1 MWCKNFGNFTKINL
15 MKVLYISR
23 LFTGLEQSVIDQ
35 KWNPTGVPTIFRL
48 LENLEKEC
56 DELNIVFTIKDRSFN
71 FFLKDCKM
79 NLGPFSK
86 KIMILSNKQYIF
98 FISKKIQKLFLEFR
112 HTIYLF
118 KTILICKPDLIY
130 FDHANIW
137 SGALISR
144 VFKAP
149 TIFRVMGIYPIM
161 RSAIHSNNLRSKI
174 LKWLYNS
181 PFKAVICTQDGSGI
195 EKWLTKA
202 IRPGIIVHK
211 LINGVPD
218 FRNKKFKN
226 YNKIKDLIT
235 ITFIGKIE
243 HSKGAEQFIESGIM
257 AIEKT
262 LIRLKFVVIGSGS
275 LRDNLIQ
282 KVVNKGYK
290 KYFNFI
296 ERVPN
301 KNIIDFLLETD
312 IYISL
317 NRYGNL
323 SNSNLEAIAAK
334 KCMIIPDSQP
344 SLGIDLIIDEM
355 LSKNAVIRVKSPD
368 DLEGIANAIV
378 FLSENSSK
386 REQINNEINKVSIKL
401 KSWKHRIKEEID
413 ILNSIV
419 MKSV

>member
-1 MWCKNFGNFTKINL
+1 
-15 MKVLYISR
+15 
-23 LFTGLEQSVIDQ
+23 
-35 KWNPTGVPTIFRL
+35 
-48 LENLEKEC
+48 
-56 DELNIVFTIKDRSFN
+56 
-71 FFLKDCKM
+71 
-79 NLGPFSK
+79 
-86 KIMILSNKQYIF
+86 
-98 FISKKIQKLFLEFR
+98 
-112 HTIYLF
+112 
-118 KTILICKPDLIY
+118 
-130 FDHANIW
+130 
-137 SGALISR
+137 
-144 VFKAP
+144 
-149 TIFRVMGIYPIM
+149 
-161 RSAIHSNNLRSKI
+161 
-174 LKWLYNS
+174 
-181 PFKAVICTQDGSGI
+181 
-195 EKWLTKA
+195 
-202 IRPGIIVHK
+202 
-211 LINGVPD
+211 
-218 FRNKKFKN
+218 
-226 YNKIKDLIT
+226 
-235 ITFIGKIE
+235 
-243 HSKGAEQFIESGIM
+243 M